1 MDSVARALQT
11 PLPIVLPGDHMHRAA
26 LGTATAALAAVL
38 ALTSCSDSST
48 GGADTASQ
56 PSPEASAGATGPG
69 GATATPAQPADFA
82 GTAHVTDADNYT
94 FDITYSYRTTG
105 VQRDTANDKP
115 GFSSALIKTN
125 AELTVTNTTS
135 GRTLSFKPVS
145 GIVAPFGDP
154 QLQVLAYFNPGRAVC
169 SLETVN
175 SFLATKEKGQ
185 AGCTVQLN
193 FARPSTTL
201 TAGGTDTPEVFRGL
215 QNGQGTAGVAAV
227 PDAQW
232 AAVEAELRAPDNFLI
247 AYVGAD
253 TDRFKSYVCS
263 EKMSKLTPFV
273 VSAKPG
279 CVNLNPSSVRQ
290 PKTS

>member
-1 MDSVARALQT
+1 MRRSAFGTV
-11 PLPIVLPGDHMHRAA
+11 
-26 LGTATAALAAVL
+26 TATTALTAVL
-38 ALTSCSDSST
+38 ALTSCSNSST
-48 GGADTASQ
+48 GAADAASQ
-56 PSPEASAGATGPG
+56 PSPAGSSEEASAAAT
-69 GATATPAQPADFA
+69 TTPAQPADFA

-94 FDITYSYRTTG
+94 FDIAYSYRTTG

-115 GFSSALIKTN
+115 GFSSALIKTD

-145 GIVAPFGDP
+145 GIVAPIGDP
-154 QLQVLAYFNPGRAVC
+154 ELQVLAYFKPGRAVC

-175 SFLATKEKGQ
+175 SFLATKEKAQ

-193 FARPSTTL
+193 FTRPATTL
-201 TAGGTDTPEVFRGL
+201 AAGSKDTPKVFTGL
-215 QNGQGTAGVAAV
+215 QSGQGTAGVAAV

-279 CVNLNPSSVRQ
+279 CVDLNPSTVRQ

>member
-1 MDSVARALQT
+1 MRRSAFGTA
-11 PLPIVLPGDHMHRAA
+11 
-26 LGTATAALAAVL
+26 TATAALTAVL
-38 ALTSCSDSST
+38 ALTSCSNSAT
-48 GGADTASQ
+48 GAADTASQ
-56 PSPEASAGATGPG
+56 PSPVGSSAEASATATEPG
-69 GATATPAQPADFA
+69 GATTTPAQPADFA

-94 FDITYSYRTTG
+94 FDIAYSYRTTG

-115 GFSSALIKTN
+115 GFSSALIRTD

-145 GIVAPFGDP
+145 GIVAPIGDP
-154 QLQVLAYFNPGRAVC
+154 QLQVLAYFNPDRAVC

-175 SFLATKEKGQ
+175 SFLATKEKAQ

-193 FARPSTTL
+193 FARPATTL
-201 TAGGTDTPEVFRGL
+201 TAGSKDTPKVFKGL
-215 QNGQGTAGVAAV
+215 QSGQGTAGVAAV

-279 CVNLNPSSVRQ
+279 CVNLNPSTVRQ
-290 PKTS
+290 PKTSE

>member
-1 MDSVARALQT
+1 MRRS
-11 PLPIVLPGDHMHRAA
+11 A
-26 LGTATAALAAVL
+26 LGTATATATAAALTAVL
-38 ALTSCSDSST
+38 ALTSCSNSST
-48 GGADTASQ
+48 GTADDASE
-56 PSPEASAGATGPG
+56 PSPAGSSAEASAAAT
-69 GATATPAQPADFA
+69 TAPAQPADFA

-115 GFSSALIKTN
+115 GFSSALIRTN

-175 SFLATKEKGQ
+175 SFLPTKDKAQ

-193 FARPSTTL
+193 FARPATTL
-201 TAGGTDTPEVFRGL
+201 TAGGKDTPKVYTGL

-273 VSAKPG
+273 ASAKPG
-279 CVNLNPSSVRQ
+279 CVNLNPSAVRQ
-290 PKTS
+290 PKTP

>member
-1 MDSVARALQT
+1 
-11 PLPIVLPGDHMHRAA
+11 MHRAA
-26 LGTATAALAAVL
+26 LGTVTATAALAAVL

-56 PSPEASAGATGPG
+56 PSLESSAEASAGATGPG

-175 SFLATKEKGQ
+175 SFLATKEKAQ

-201 TAGGTDTPEVFRGL
+201 TAGGKDTPEVFRGL
-215 QNGQGTAGVAAV
+215 QNGQGTAAWQPCRTPSGPRSRPSCVR
-227 PDAQW
+227 PTTSS
-232 AAVEAELRAPDNFLI
+232 LRTSEPTPTGSRAMSAP
-247 AYVGAD
+247 
-253 TDRFKSYVCS
+253 RRC
-263 EKMSKLTPFV
+263 
-273 VSAKPG
+273 
-279 CVNLNPSSVRQ
+279 PSSPRSSSARS
-290 PKTS
+290 PAAST

>member
-1 MDSVARALQT
+1 MRRS
-11 PLPIVLPGDHMHRAA
+11 AA
-26 LGTATAALAAVL
+26 FGTAALTAVL
-38 ALTSCSDSST
+38 ALTSCSSPST
-48 GGADTASQ
+48 GATDTDSR
-56 PSPEASAGATGPG
+56 PSPAESSAEASAEAT
-69 GATATPAQPADFA
+69 TTPAQPADFA
-82 GTAHVTDADNYT
+82 GTAHVTDVDNYT

-105 VQRDTANDKP
+105 VRRDTSNDKP
-115 GFSSALIKTN
+115 GFSSAVIGTD

-135 GRTLSFKPVS
+135 GRTLSFEPVS

-175 SFLATKEKGQ
+175 SFLATKEKPR

-193 FARPSTTL
+193 FARPATTL
-201 TAGGTDTPEVFRGL
+201 SAGGKDTPKVFAGL
-215 QNGQGTAGVAAV
+215 QSGQGDAGVAAV

-253 TDRFKSYVCS
+253 TDRFKNYLCS

-279 CVNLNPSSVRQ
+279 CVNLNPSAVRQ
-290 PKTS
+290 PKSSR